1 MLNKLI
7 LFSLKNRLLVVSLAA
22 LIMVYGVFTLVKLP
36 VDVLPDLNRPR
47 VTIFLEA
54 NGMAPE
60 EIETQVNL
68 PVETQLN
75 GAPGVEVVRSVA
87 SPGLGMVFVE
97 FDWNTDVYRARQLTA
112 EKIQGVQLPNGIT
125 PQMGP
130 ISSIMGQIMMIAI
143 TSDTTSPADL
153 RTLADFTIRRRLLS
167 VKGVSQVIPIGG
179 ERLQYQVL
187 ISSDRLRQYNLSIND
202 VDNALQLTN
211 LNTTGG
217 FIDNKGSE
225 VLIRNIG
232 RANTLEDLK
241 STVVANRN
249 GSPVL
254 LQQVAE
260 VKFGGPIKRGDGSF
274 NGKPAVILSIEKQ
287 PGASTITLT
296 DDILAAVEDIKGS
309 LPKDIHINTD
319 VFQQKS
325 FIATSL
331 TNVEHALRDGFILI
345 IIILFLF
352 LLNFRTT
359 IITLTAIPLSLIIS
373 AIVFKMF
380 DISINTLT
388 LGGLAIAIG
397 ELVDDAIVDVE
408 NVYRRMKENWASEEP
423 RPLLKVIY
431 EASSE
436 VRNSIVYAT
445 IIVVLVFIPLFYLQG
460 IEGKIFAP
468 LGIAYITSIVASLV
482 VSLTLTPVLCS
493 YMLSKKKHLAHIN
506 LAFWKKKE
514 MGNEQW
520 AMGNRQEAMGNRQ
533 GATSNGQLAMGNE
546 QWAMGH
552 EEAAMGNRQEAV
564 GNRQLA
570 TGNEPGAVD
579 AAHEDDSPLV
589 KWLKKKDVKLLH
601 WGLQRPK
608 AIIAVAVALMI
619 LSVAVIPFFGTE
631 FLPPFNEGS
640 YTVNVLAPA
649 GTSLDESNK
658 LGTIAEKQ
666 ILKVPEVALTS
677 RRTGRAELDEH
688 AEPPSYSEIDVTL
701 KQGGRNKKLVLEE
714 MRNNLSVLKGVTVNI
729 GQPISH
735 RLDHLLSGVRAQIA
749 IKIFGNDLTTLRTT
763 AEQLRTSISSV
774 PGAVDVQ
781 VENQVMVPQLMVKID
796 RIALQRYGLQ
806 AGKVAEDIEVFYNGK
821 VVSQVLDGQKTFDIV
836 LRTDDSTRKNIDAIK
851 NTQIATPD
859 GSLIPLEQ
867 IAKVELENSIS
878 SVNHEN
884 TQRRIVV
891 SANVQGRDLGST
903 VKEMQAKVKE
913 ELKLEEGYYLQWG
926 GQFESQQSAS
936 RLITLLSIFSF
947 GGIFLVLYSHFKSS
961 RIVLQ
966 IMLNIPLALIGSVVA
981 VMLTGGVFSIA
992 TMVGFI
998 TLTGIASRNGIM
1010 MISHYI
1016 HLVQHEGEEFGDK
1029 MIIRG
1034 SLERLV
1040 PVLMT
1045 ALVAALALVP
1055 LTMDASAS
1063 GKEILYPVATVILGG
1078 LVSSTLL
1085 DMIVTPVVFKQF
1097 GKKALDKYLAEQNK
1111 KDFD

>member
-1 MLNKLI
+1 
-7 LFSLKNRLLVVSLAA
+7 
-22 LIMVYGVFTLVKLP
+22 
-36 VDVLPDLNRPR
+36 
-47 VTIFLEA
+47 
-54 NGMAPE
+54 
-60 EIETQVNL
+60 
-68 PVETQLN
+68 
-75 GAPGVEVVRSVA
+75 
-87 SPGLGMVFVE
+87 
-97 FDWNTDVYRARQLTA
+97 
-112 EKIQGVQLPNGIT
+112 
-125 PQMGP
+125 
-130 ISSIMGQIMMIAI
+130 
-143 TSDTTSPADL
+143 
-153 RTLADFTIRRRLLS
+153 
-167 VKGVSQVIPIGG
+167 
-179 ERLQYQVL
+179 
-187 ISSDRLRQYNLSIND
+187 
-202 VDNALQLTN
+202 
-211 LNTTGG
+211 
-217 FIDNKGSE
+217 
-225 VLIRNIG
+225 
-232 RANTLEDLK
+232 
-241 STVVANRN
+241 
-249 GSPVL
+249 
-254 LQQVAE
+254 
-260 VKFGGPIKRGDGSF
+260 
-274 NGKPAVILSIEKQ
+274 
-287 PGASTITLT
+287 
-296 DDILAAVEDIKGS
+296 
-309 LPKDIHINTD
+309 
-319 VFQQKS
+319 
-325 FIATSL
+325 
-331 TNVEHALRDGFILI
+331 
-345 IIILFLF
+345 
-352 LLNFRTT
+352 
-359 IITLTAIPLSLIIS
+359 
-373 AIVFKMF
+373 MF

-408 NVYRRMKENWASEEP
+408 NVYRRMKENWVSENP
-423 RPLLKVIY
+423 RPLIQVIY

-493 YMLSKKKHLAHIN
+493 YLLSKKKHLAHIN
-506 LAFWKKKE
+506 LAFWRKKKI
-514 MGNEQW
+514 GNVQSVTAPSPLER
-520 AMGNRQEAMGNRQ
+520 AGGE
-533 GATSNGQLAMGNE
+533 
-546 QWAMGH
+546 
-552 EEAAMGNRQEAV
+552 
-564 GNRQLA
+564 
-570 TGNEPGAVD
+570 VD

-589 KWLKKKDVKLLH
+589 RWLKKKDEKLLH

-608 AIIAVAVALMI
+608 AIIGVAIALI
-619 LSVAVIPFFGTE
+619 IASAAVIPFFGTE

-658 LGTIAEKQ
+658 LGTIAEQQ

-701 KQGGRNKKLVLEE
+701 KPGGRNKKKVLEDI
-714 MRNNLSVLKGVTVNI
+714 RNNLSVLKGVTINI

-749 IKIFGNDLTTLRTT
+749 IKIFGNDLTTLRST
-763 AEQLRTSISSV
+763 AEQLRTTISTV

-821 VVSQVLDGQKTFDIV
+821 VVSQILDGQKTFDIV

-903 VKEMQAKVKE
+903 VKEMQQKVKN

-936 RLITLLSIFSF
+936 KLITILSIFSF

-998 TLTGIASRNGIM
+998 TLTGIASRKGIM

-1016 HLVQHEGEEFGDK
+1016 HLVQHEGEVFGDK

-1045 ALVAALALVP
+1045 ALVAALALIP
-1055 LTMDASAS
+1055 LTLDATAS

-1097 GKKALDKYLAEQNK
+1097 GKKALDKYIAEQNK
-1111 KDFD
+1111 NDFE

>member
-7 LFSLKNRLLVVSLAA
+7 LFSLKNRLLVVSLAT

-112 EKIQGVQLPNGIT
+112 EKIQGIQLPNGIT
-125 PQMGP
+125 PKMGP

-179 ERLQYQVL
+179 ERLQYHVL
-187 ISSDRLRQYNLSIND
+187 ISSEKLRQYNLSIND

-296 DDILAAVEDIKGS
+296 DDILAAIEDIKAS

-319 VFQQKS
+319 VFQQKN

-331 TNVEHALRDGFILI
+331 SNVEHALRDGFILI

-408 NVYRRMKENWASEEP
+408 NVYRRMKENWASEKP
-423 RPLLKVIY
+423 KPLLKVIY

-493 YMLSKKKHLAHIN
+493 YLLNKEKNLAHIN
-506 LAFWKKKE
+506 LAFWKRKKIDNDQDALAPSPLE
-514 MGNEQW
+514 RAG
-520 AMGNRQEAMGNRQ
+520 GEA
-533 GATSNGQLAMGNE
+533 
-546 QWAMGH
+546 
-552 EEAAMGNRQEAV
+552 
-564 GNRQLA
+564 
-570 TGNEPGAVD
+570 
-579 AAHEDDSPLV
+579 DSPLV
-589 KWLKKKDVKLLH
+589 KWLKKKDKKLLH

-608 AIIAVAVALMI
+608 AIIGVAIALI
-619 LSVAVIPFFGTE
+619 IAAAAIIPFFGTE

-640 YTVNVLAPA
+640 YTINVLAPA
-649 GTSLDESNK
+649 GASLDESNK
-658 LGTIAEKQ
+658 LGTIAEQQ

-701 KQGGRNKKLVLEE
+701 KPGGRNKKKVLEDI
-714 MRNNLSVLKGVTVNI
+714 RNNLSVLKGVTINI

-749 IKIFGNDLTTLRTT
+749 IKIFGNDLTTLRST
-763 AEQLRTSISSV
+763 AEQLRTTISTV

-796 RIALQRYGLQ
+796 RNALQRYGLQ

-903 VKEMQAKVKE
+903 VKEMQEKVKK

-936 RLITLLSIFSF
+936 KLITILSIFSF
-947 GGIFLVLYSHFKSS
+947 AGIFLVLYSHFKSS

-1016 HLVQHEGEEFGDK
+1016 HLVQHEGEVFGDK
-1029 MIIRG
+1029 MITRG

-1045 ALVAALALVP
+1045 ALVAALALIP
-1055 LTMDASAS
+1055 LTLDASAS

-1097 GKKALDKYLAEQNK
+1097 GKKALDTYIAEQK
-1111 KDFD
+1111 KQELK